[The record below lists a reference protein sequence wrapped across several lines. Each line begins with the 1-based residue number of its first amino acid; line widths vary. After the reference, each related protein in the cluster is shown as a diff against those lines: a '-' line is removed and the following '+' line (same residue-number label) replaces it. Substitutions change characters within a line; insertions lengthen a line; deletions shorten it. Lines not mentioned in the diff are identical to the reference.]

1 MFIKICMFIIGL
13 AIGGYGFIAGIR
25 EKDQEQKKIDLI
37 AGAIGLVIAAVF
49 ASTIFLFK

>member
-37 AGAIGLVIAAVF
+37 AGAVGLLFAAIFALVIFVF
-49 ASTIFLFK
+49 